1 MFVVPCRAV
10 STVSVSE
17 SQLKKKHTPNSYIYI
32 YNLLIIN

>member
-1 MFVVPCRAV
+1 MFVVSCRAV

-17 SQLKKKHTPNSYIYI
+17 SQLKKSIPPTLIYI